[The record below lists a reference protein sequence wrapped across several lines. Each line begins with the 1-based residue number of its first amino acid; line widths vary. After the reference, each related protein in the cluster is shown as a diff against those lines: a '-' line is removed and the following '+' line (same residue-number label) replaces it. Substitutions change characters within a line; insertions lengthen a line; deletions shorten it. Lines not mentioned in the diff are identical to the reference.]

1 MVWNSTENDRSRGI
15 QFMSS
20 PLYNI
25 PLRRIDGTAA
35 SLADHEGAVLLI
47 VNVASQ
53 CGLTPQYAELEE
65 IYETY
70 RHRGFAILGFPA
82 NQFAGQE
89 PGSNA
94 EIQQFCQSKFGV
106 KFPMFE
112 KIVVKGGEQHPL
124 YRELIAQ
131 CPLAQQ
137 KPNGTLRKTL
147 DQHGLG
153 PSNDSDV
160 MWNFEKFLVNRRGE
174 VVGRFAP
181 DITPKDSSVTTAIEA
196 ELSKPT

>member
-1 MVWNSTENDRSRGI
+1 MAVT
-15 QFMSS
+15 
-20 PLYNI
+20 LYDI
-25 PLRRIDGTAA
+25 PVRRIDGNPA
-35 SLADHEGAVLLI
+35 SLADHKGRVLLV

-70 RHRGFAILGFPA
+70 RDRGFAVLGFQA
-82 NQFAGQE
+82 NEFAAQE

-94 EIQQFCQSKFGV
+94 EIRQFCETKFGV

-112 KIVVKGGEQHPL
+112 KIVVKGAGQHPL
-124 YRELIAQ
+124 YQNLIAAR
-131 CPLAQQ
+131 PNAQQ

-147 DQHGLG
+147 EQHGLG
-153 PSNDSDV
+153 PANDTDI

-181 DITPKDSSVTTAIEA
+181 DITPKDSMITTAIES
-196 ELSKPT
+196 ELGKA

>member
-1 MVWNSTENDRSRGI
+1 
-15 QFMSS
+15 MSAE
-20 PLYNI
+20 LYDI
-25 PLRRIDGTAA
+25 PIHHIDGRPA
-35 SLADHEGAVLLI
+35 SLGDHKGSVMLV
-47 VNVASQ
+47 VNVASK

-70 RHRGFAILGFPA
+70 RERGLVVLGFPA
-82 NQFAGQE
+82 NEFAGQE

-94 EIQQFCQSKFGV
+94 EIREFCQTKFGV

-112 KIVVKGGEQHPL
+112 KIVVKGNGQHPL
-124 YRELIAQ
+124 YRHLIAER
-131 CPLAQQ
+131 PNAEQ
-137 KPNGTLRKTL
+137 KPGGTLRKTL

-153 PSNDSDV
+153 PVNDTDI

-181 DITPKDSSVTTAIEA
+181 DIAPKDAAITTAIEA
-196 ELSKPT
+196 ELNKPV

>member
-1 MVWNSTENDRSRGI
+1 MAAT
-15 QFMSS
+15 
-20 PLYNI
+20 LYDI
-25 PLRRIDGTAA
+25 PVRRIDGNPA
-35 SLADHEGAVLLI
+35 SLADHKGKVLLV

-70 RHRGFAILGFPA
+70 RDRGFAVLGFPA
-82 NQFAGQE
+82 NEFAAQE

-94 EIQQFCQSKFGV
+94 EIRQFCETKFGV

-112 KIVVKGGEQHPL
+112 KIVVKGAGQHPL
-124 YRELIAQ
+124 YQNLIAAR
-131 CPLAQQ
+131 PNAQQ

-147 DQHGLG
+147 EQHGLG
-153 PSNDSDV
+153 PANDTDI
-160 MWNFEKFLVNRRGE
+160 MWNFEKFLVNRAGE

-181 DITPKDSSVTTAIEA
+181 DITPKDSVITTAIEN
-196 ELSKPT
+196 ELGKA

>member
-1 MVWNSTENDRSRGI
+1 MVWELYRNDAQEVIESMSTAIYD
-15 QFMSS
+15 
-20 PLYNI
+20 I
-25 PLRRIDGTAA
+25 PVRRIDGTAI
-35 SLADHEGAVLLI
+35 SLGEYKGTVLLI

-65 IYETY
+65 IYENY
-70 RHRGFAILGFPA
+70 QGRGFAVLGFPA

-94 EIQQFCQSKFGV
+94 EIQQFCQTKFGV

-112 KIVVKGGEQHPL
+112 KIVVKGEGQHPL
-124 YRELIAQ
+124 YRALIAQ
-131 CPLAQQ
+131 RPIAQQ
-137 KPNGTLRKTL
+137 KPNGSLRKTL

-153 PSNDSDV
+153 PSDDSDI

-174 VVGRFAP
+174 VVARFAP
-181 DITPKDSSVTTAIEA
+181 EIAPKDSTISSAIEA
-196 ELSKPT
+196 ELTKPA